1 MRKYFNKY
9 VNIRS
14 WVPEIR
20 NERSTNAEYGFVSWA
35 WKVFSVSDDE
45 LLETCGM
52 DALCYLRCLR
62 LGTKFTVMGT
72 INSIWLVPLYLTAE
86 SSRETDLLTD
96 PFVLMSV
103 ANVPIES
110 LRFIGTIVA
119 TYITVLVSLY
129 LIVNELD
136 WYAEYRHKYQSQR
149 KPRNYAIYV
158 SGIPEEYRS
167 SYSLADY
174 FRQCTSWQGAVYEA
188 HITMDIPSLEAKV
201 ARRKFLVEKLE
212 HVTAFEQKKGI
223 KPTHHTM
230 KLMRGEGM
238 KRVDSIQTFTDELIN
253 LNSTIALEVGR
264 ITRSNHRM
272 RQYLTKLP
280 PSRNLNLDDD
290 DSDYVESKDQS
301 QNSYT
306 SSNGPRSALRG
317 SSRKSLSSMRR
328 GPEGPSSTQMECF
341 SDIEEGSLP
350 SEYELDIMANSL
362 HPSSR
367 DGSHN
372 SLPTEPST
380 EAPAFGDE
388 PVSRIYDLNEED
400 KVADSVITSIG
411 LNKEIFDSSP
421 LAEPRVVGLRGLSFD
436 VSEGIFEDTSFEV
449 EPAPMQHY
457 EEKCNPLVI
466 DVEEVGLTLEDSV
479 AREHDGGIAEGTH
492 VSATSCDVGVPSDP
506 SNLSSPSRNSK
517 GGRGIIRNTSSRIS
531 SDSTSSWMLGDAIRS
546 TSASVSSSVRSSVK
560 KVSKGTIHVGDQVK
574 KASKVGVSTVKAA
587 GSMAGSGVKMA
598 AELGLSTI
606 QQAPELGKTV
616 GASLVSS
623 AAAVVPL
630 RFGRSEGEP
639 RAAGFVVFRDLYTTQ
654 AARQMLQHH
663 VGKYPLVFFWQ

>member
-1 MRKYFNKY
+1 MVTDNCRKFLGGHLK
-9 VNIRS
+9 
-14 WVPEIR
+14 
-20 NERSTNAEYGFVSWA
+20 STITH
-35 WKVFSVSDDE
+35 KDDR
-45 LLETCGM
+45 TSIGCG
-52 DALCYLRCLR
+52 
-62 LGTKFTVMGT
+62 K
-72 INSIWLVPLYLTAE
+72 
-86 SSRETDLLTD
+86 
-96 PFVLMSV
+96 
-103 ANVPIES
+103 
-110 LRFIGTIVA
+110 
-119 TYITVLVSLY
+119 
-129 LIVNELD
+129 
-136 WYAEYRHKYQSQR
+136 
-149 KPRNYAIYV
+149 
-158 SGIPEEYRS
+158 

-212 HVTAFEQKKGI
+212 HVTAFEQKNGI

-272 RQYLTKLP
+272 RQHLTKLP
-280 PSRNLNLDDD
+280 PSRNLNLDVD
-290 DSDYVESKDQS
+290 DSEYEESQDQP

-306 SSNGPRSALRG
+306 SRNGPRLALRG

-328 GPEGPSSTQMECF
+328 GLDGPSSTRKECF

-350 SEYELDIMANSL
+350 SEYEQDIMANSL
-362 HPSSR
+362 LPSPL
-367 DGSHN
+367 D
-372 SLPTEPST
+372 
-380 EAPAFGDE
+380 PAFGDV
-388 PVSRIYDLNEED
+388 PVSRNDDLNEED
-400 KVADSVITSIG
+400 EGADSVFTSVG

-421 LAEPRVVGLRGLSFD
+421 STVAEPRVVGLRGLSFD
-436 VSEGIFEDTSFEV
+436 VSEGIFEDTSFEA
-449 EPAPMQHY
+449 EPAPMQRY
-457 EEKCNPLVI
+457 EEKCDPQVI
-466 DVEEVGLTLEDSV
+466 EVEEVGLTYEDSV
-479 AREHDGGIAEGTH
+479 AREHDGGIADGTH
-492 VSATSCDVGVPSDP
+492 VSDIFCDVDVPSDP

-517 GGRGIIRNTSSRIS
+517 AGRSIIRKTSSRIS
-531 SDSTSSWMLGDAIRS
+531 SDSTSSWMLGDTIRS

-560 KVSKGTIHVGDQVK
+560 KVSKGTMHVGGQVK
-574 KASKVGVSTVKAA
+574 KASKAGVSTVKAA

-606 QQAPELGKTV
+606 QQAPDLGKTV
-616 GASLVSS
+616 GASIVSS
-623 AAAVVPL
+623 AVAVVPL

-663 VGKYPLVFFWQ
+663 VGKFLQFFWQ